1 MTVFSTRYF
10 YSRPRVGATC
20 PYRTWP
26 VTIAISTCAPAW
38 GATYPF
44 PQFGHCAANF
54 YSRPRVGG
62 DFPAQPNYPFLCHNF
77 YSRPRM
83 GGDLAD
89 GEGQNSYSIFLLTPP
104 RGGRP
109 ETIEEIVNRELIST
123 HAPHGG

>member
-62 DFPAQPNYPFLCHNF
+62 DPEF
-77 YSRPRM
+77 
-83 GGDLAD
+83 D
-89 GEGQNSYSIFLLTPP
+89 SIVVELREFLLTPP
-104 RGGRP
+104 YGGRHHFV
-109 ETIEEIVNRELIST
+109 IKGCVGVGIST
-123 HAPHGG
+123 HAPE

>member
-10 YSRPRVGATC
+10 YSRPRVGGDPSASAECTLC
-20 PYRTWP
+20 L
-26 VTIAISTCAPAW
+26 
-38 GATYPF
+38 
-44 PQFGHCAANF
+44 NF